1 MINRILLAIVPL
13 ITFSVQDCTAHFG
26 MLIPEQN
33 VINQEKKSIQFNLA
47 FAHPFEN
54 IGMELVKPKKF
65 SVTID
70 GQTTDLTDTLRPA
83 TFMQHG
89 SWETGFTFKKP
100 GVYHFVMEPAPYWE
114 QGEDVSIIHYT
125 KTIIGAFGDD
135 QGWDTPS
142 GLPAEIIPLLRPF
155 GNYAGNSFTG
165 QVLLGGKPAPST
177 LVEVE
182 LYNRGNGLRA
192 PTDYHITQVIKTD
205 GNGIFNFT
213 CPLSGWWGFA
223 ALHEADYT
231 IKDPKGNEKGVE
243 IGAVLWIYLAPF
255 DKNTLQ

>member
-1 MINRILLAIVPL
+1 MNNVILLTIITL
-13 ITFSVQDCTAHFG
+13 ITLFAQNCLAHFG
-26 MLIPEQN
+26 MLIPEQS
-33 VINQEKKSIQFNLA
+33 VITQKKKSIQFNLA

-54 IGMELVKPKKF
+54 VGMELAKPKTF
-65 SVTID
+65 SVTVD
-70 GQTTDLTDTLRPA
+70 GQTSDLTDTLRPA

-89 SWETGFTFKKP
+89 SWKTSFTFKKP
-100 GVYHFVMEPAPYWE
+100 GVYHFTMEPTPYWE
-114 QGEDVSIIHYT
+114 SGEDVSIIHYT
-125 KTIIGAFGDD
+125 KTIIGAYGDH
-135 QGWDTPS
+135 QGWDTPL

-182 LYNRGNGLRA
+182 LYNADNELRP

-205 GNGIFNFT
+205 VNGVFTFT
-213 CPLSGWWGFA
+213 CPLPGWWGFA

-231 IKDPKGNEKGVE
+231 IRDPKGNEKGVE
-243 IGAVLWIYLAPF
+243 IGAVLWIYLVPY
-255 DKNTLQ
+255 